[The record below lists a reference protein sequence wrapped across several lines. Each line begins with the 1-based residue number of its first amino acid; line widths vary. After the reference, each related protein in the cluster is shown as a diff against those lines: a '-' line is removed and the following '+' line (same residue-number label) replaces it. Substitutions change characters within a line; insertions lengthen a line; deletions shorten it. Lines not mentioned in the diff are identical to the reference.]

1 MITNFCF
8 CGRCWENL
16 SISQSFILQKTTCR
30 GGPQSTWT
38 WWLRSTARRS
48 RTRNHRFAS
57 HAHKLRFLRQEQKT
71 RNVFLH
77 QFFVLF
83 QSKRHR
89 KRWKFLLQFFFVS
102 KESANCV
109 KKAVSVNERKYVS
122 IIISTQKFQ
131 KKIEYDVSGWNY
143 PGMLGFLVKLWYIRC
158 GLSALSEENHNWG
171 QFLKPFAQCLCF
183 IKYYLL
189 LAFSLR
195 RQKTENETPH
205 LSSKKLILH
214 SRTKQSNKKP
224 SKQKGHTVPNK
235 VV

>member
-8 CGRCWENL
+8 CGQCWENL
-16 SISQSFILQKTTCR
+16 SNNQSFILQRTTCR

-158 GLSALSEENHNWG
+158 GLSALSEEKHNWG

-195 RQKTENETPH
+195 RKKQKMR
-205 LSSKKLILH
+205 LLIYQAKNLYCIAEPN
-214 SRTKQSNKKP
+214 SRTKNLQNR
-224 SKQKGHTVPNK
+224 K
-235 VV
+235 VTPYQIK

>member
-1 MITNFCF
+1 MITNICF
-8 CGRCWENL
+8 CGQCWENL
-16 SISQSFILQKTTCR
+16 PINQSLILQRTTCR

-83 QSKRHR
+83 QNKRHR

-158 GLSALSEENHNWG
+158 GLSALSEEKHNWG

-195 RQKTENETPH
+195 RKKQKMR
-205 LSSKKLILH
+205 LLIYQAKNLYCIAEPN
-214 SRTKQSNKKP
+214 SRTKNLQNR
-224 SKQKGHTVPNK
+224 K
-235 VV
+235 VTPYQIK